1 MSPLAVLTG
10 IIFGSAVTIV
20 TGLAM
25 VLVVFLT
32 MSGEQPALAREYG
45 SLLKSFFL
53 FLALAFVAGYAFVGV
68 LRQRRWW
75 WLAQAATW
83 LVVVALAAYYWPK

>member
-10 IIFGSAVTIV
+10 IILGSAVTIV
-20 TGLAM
+20 IGLAM
-25 VLVVFLT
+25 VLVVFLS
-32 MSGEQPALAREYG
+32 MSGDQSALTRESA

-53 FLALAFVAGYAFVGV
+53 FLCLALVSGYAFIGT
-68 LRQRRWW
+68 LREKRWL

-83 LVVVALAAYYWPK
+83 IVVAALAAYYWPK

>member
-10 IIFGSAVTIV
+10 IILGSAVTIV
-20 TGLAM
+20 IGLAM
-25 VLVVFLT
+25 VIVVFLA

-53 FLALAFVAGYAFVGV
+53 FLGLAFASGYAFVGT
-68 LRQRRWW
+68 LRHKRWLW
-75 WLAQAATW
+75 IAQAGTW
-83 LVVVALAAYYWPK
+83 LTILALAVYYWPK